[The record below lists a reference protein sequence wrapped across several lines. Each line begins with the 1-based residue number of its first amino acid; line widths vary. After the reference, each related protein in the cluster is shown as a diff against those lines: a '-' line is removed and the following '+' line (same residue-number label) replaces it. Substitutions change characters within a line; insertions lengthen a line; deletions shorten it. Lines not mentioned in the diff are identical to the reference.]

1 MSNINYSIINKRIDY
16 SFKHFSAIL
25 NNIETLVCNEFIY
38 GGHLIAL
45 GTVGIVISSMFL
57 FSINI
62 QLEFLLIVYLGTLSI
77 YSYDYYKDVD
87 IDSSNSSPRVKHLKR
102 YYKFRPLMISLY
114 IGGFLFLLL
123 YFGNLGS
130 IIIGISLLLLGLLYT
145 KKFKK
150 FTGKLIGF
158 KSYYTALSFS
168 LLTVFT
174 AIYCTYPLNLVLLIF
189 FVFVFLQI
197 LLITSFCDIKD
208 MEADKKQNLKTL
220 PIYLGKH
227 KFLIFLHL
235 INFMSFV
242 LIITTVNIKL
252 LPSFAMFLILS
263 NVYCFYFIL
272 KAKSTKTDIH
282 TLTNV
287 MVDASYFFWPF
298 FLFLG
303 KIITT
308 IV

>member
-25 NNIETLVCNEFIY
+25 NNIENLVCNEFIY

-168 LLTVFT
+168 LLIVFT
-174 AIYCTYPLNLVLLIF
+174 AIYCAYPLNLLLLIF
-189 FVFVFLQI
+189 SVFVFLQI

-235 INFMSFV
+235 INFMSFI
-242 LIITTVNIKL
+242 LIVTTVNIKL

-263 NVYCFYFIL
+263 NFYCFYFIL

-287 MVDASYFFWPF
+287 MVDAAYFFWPF

-303 KIITT
+303 KIIMT